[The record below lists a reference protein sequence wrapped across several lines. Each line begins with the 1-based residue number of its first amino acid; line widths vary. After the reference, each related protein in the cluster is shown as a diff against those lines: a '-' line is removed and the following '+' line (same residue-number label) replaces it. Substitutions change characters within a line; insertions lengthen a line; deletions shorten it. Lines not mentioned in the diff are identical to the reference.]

1 MSVSYHRGSG
11 SGSSSAEAAGS
22 NGPPGSQYRIP
33 DELQEILLDF
43 TVNYLIE
50 QPSDIARFGVEYFV
64 KLTSTRSNQNE
75 DADHSE
81 DESMLSDEEIRR
93 NGLNIQSTA
102 RRKSVFAETYD
113 PEEEDDDE
121 QSAIHPKTDL
131 QRKALKEAVKE
142 ILLFRSLEPDQ
153 LNEVLDAMF
162 EYKVKSGDNI
172 IRQGDDGDNF
182 YVVESGLYNIYVNT
196 ANGNQLVGKCEDS
209 GSFGELALMYNMP
222 RAATIQASDDGTLW
236 ALDRQTFRRIVL
248 RNAFQKRKMYEALI
262 ENVPLLSALSDYE
275 RMNVADALIPKTYAS
290 GEVIVRQGDAAHGMF
305 FLEGGICEVFV
316 ESGRG
321 NRKKVSDIEKGGY
334 FGELAL
340 VTHKPRAATVVAQS
354 DVRLAFLD
362 VNAFERLLGPCM
374 ELMKRNV
381 NDYEQQL
388 LLVFGSKT
396 NISDVR

>member
-1 MSVSYHRGSG
+1 MSVSYHSG
-11 SGSSSAEAAGS
+11 MAASGTSAATTASAAGS
-22 NGPPGSQYRIP
+22 SQYRIP

-64 KLTSTRSNQNE
+64 KLTAARNNKNE
-75 DADHSE
+75 VDHSD

-93 NGLNIQSTA
+93 NGLNIQGAA

-113 PEEEDDDE
+113 PEEDDPED
-121 QSAIHPKTDL
+121 SSVVYPKSDL
-131 QRKALKEAVKE
+131 QRRALKESVKE
-142 ILLFRSLEPDQ
+142 ILLFRSLSPEQ

-162 EYKVKSGDNI
+162 EYKVKSGDYI

-182 YVVESGLYNIYVNT
+182 YVVERGLYNIYVNT
-196 ANGNQLVGKCEDS
+196 DNGNQLVGKCEDS

-222 RAATIQASDDGTLW
+222 RAATIQASVDGTLW

-248 RNAFQKRKMYEALI
+248 RSAFHKRKMYEALI
-262 ENVPLLSALSDYE
+262 ENVPLLSALSEYE
-275 RMNVADALIPKTYAS
+275 RMNVADALQPKNFSA
-290 GEVIVRQGDAAHGMF
+290 GHVIVQQGDPADGMF
-305 FLEGGICEVFV
+305 FVEDGIAEVHV
-316 ESGRG
+316 EQGATG
-321 NRKKVSDIEKGGY
+321 NRMKVSDILKGGY

-340 VTHKPRAATVVAQS
+340 VTHKPRAATVTAQS
-354 DVRLAFLD
+354 DMRLAFLD

-374 ELMKRNV
+374 ELMKRNI

-388 LLVFGSKT
+388 LQIFGSKT

>member
-1 MSVSYHRGSG
+1 MSVSYRSSGSAGPGSG
-11 SGSSSAEAAGS
+11 GGSGC
-22 NGPPGSQYRIP
+22 GPGGGGQYRIP

-50 QPSDIARFGVEYFV
+50 QPTDIARFGVEYFV
-64 KLTSTRSNQNE
+64 KLTAARNNKNE
-75 DADHSE
+75 DDHSD

-93 NGLNIQSTA
+93 NGLNIQGTA

-113 PEEEDDDE
+113 PEEDETED
-121 QSAIHPKTDL
+121 QSIIYPKSDL
-131 QRKALKEAVKE
+131 QRKALKESVKE

-162 EYKVKSGDNI
+162 EYKVKSGDYV

-182 YVVESGLYNIYVNT
+182 YVVERGLYNIFVNT
-196 ANGNQLVGKCEDS
+196 ANGNQLVGKCEDT

-222 RAATIQASDDGTLW
+222 RAATIQASVDGTLW

-290 GEVIVRQGDAAHGMF
+290 GEVIVSQGDPADGMYF
-305 FLEGGICEVFV
+305 IEGGICEVFV
-316 ESGRG
+316 EGGSG
-321 NRKKVSDIEKGGY
+321 NRMKVSELEKGGY

-340 VTHKPRAATVVAQS
+340 VTHKPRAATVVAHS
-354 DVRLAFLD
+354 DVRLASLD

-374 ELMKRNV
+374 ELMKRNI

-388 LLVFGSKT
+388 LQIFGSKT